1 MAATSTGAG
10 CSAACSDSRCAPP
23 TLASATKVMSRITLK
38 DKNGSSDEKTEM
50 AAPGPGTN
58 KTRLIFTTGPMQ
70 QQQQVVIE
78 NLMMVLLAKSKNVY
92 PVALITGVYDER
104 DIDAHMGNFLPAGS

>member
-1 MAATSTGAG
+1 MPADGV
-10 CSAACSDSRCAPP
+10 
-23 TLASATKVMSRITLK
+23 KVMNRITLK
-38 DKNGSSDEKTEM
+38 TNNGSNDEKTDM

-58 KTRLIFTTGPMQ
+58 KTRLLFTTGPMQ

-104 DIDAHMGNFLPAGS
+104 DVDAHMGNFLPAGS